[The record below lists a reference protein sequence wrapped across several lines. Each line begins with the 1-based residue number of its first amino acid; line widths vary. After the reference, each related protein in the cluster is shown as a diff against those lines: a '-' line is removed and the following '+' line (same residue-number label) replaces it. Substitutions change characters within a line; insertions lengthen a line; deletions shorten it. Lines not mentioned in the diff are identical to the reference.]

1 MNLKTQILYPLF
13 AVSLVCSSPLAGG
26 EKPKP
31 QPPSASSLTTFGE
44 VLDVNVVNVD
54 VYATDKS
61 GKRVSDLR
69 KGDFEVLEDGKR
81 VAISNFVP
89 ARLPAA
95 ASPEKPLGPEVSG
108 VSGASAPAPEAP
120 TAASD
125 PWNLIVYVD
134 NSNIRPSHRTRALDQ
149 VREFLARSLSP
160 GDRVMLVSSDLVV
173 KVWQPFTSDTA
184 ALDTG
189 LKAIEKVAAHGPE
202 IDLDRKTAF
211 DTMMSIQEI
220 SLNDPDPVPCPLNIL
235 EPVRN
240 FAGSR
245 RSEVLRSLGALTL
258 LVNSLSG
265 VPGRKAV
272 LHVSDGIPAVP
283 GEELFQFLLELC
295 GGGGTSGI
303 GQQAQAPSQFA
314 GGDKPKPIQ
323 SQQDRLNPLAIYD
336 TRDWGPRA
344 YQAASQAVPDAQ
356 AYSVAKELAALVAHA
371 NAHQVTLYTLQASGV
386 SGTEASDPSFGP
398 GERLLQFPSIGSIQ
412 RASLQESLQTLAEG
426 TGGRAILNANDLR
439 PELAGLREDFS
450 TFYALGYSPGH
461 NGDGK
466 EHRIEVRV
474 KRPGVR
480 LRYRVSYR
488 DKPVIEKAVDRT
500 LAALLYGI
508 EDNPLQVT
516 VEIGEQVPGPAG
528 SVAVP
533 IRLRIPLHKLAIL
546 NRDESFEGSLRLLV
560 TTRSADGHSSPLR
573 QVAVPI
579 KIPRKEVLS
588 ALGQSYLYTL
598 TLQLPPGTHQVA
610 VGVRDEIATTTSYL
624 SRNVT
629 VGTATASAKIG
640 AQN

>member
-1 MNLKTQILYPLF
+1 MSLRAGVLVPLF
-13 AVSLVCSSPLAGG
+13 STFLICVSPLAGA
-26 EKPKP
+26 EKAKP
-31 QPPSASSLTTFGE
+31 ASLTTFGE
-44 VLDVNVVNVD
+44 VVDVNVVNVD

-61 GKRVSDLR
+61 GKRVYDLR

-81 VAISNFVP
+81 VSITNFVS
-89 ARLPAA
+89 ARLPVPEGRQAPS
-95 ASPEKPLGPEVSG
+95 SPQTPS
-108 VSGASAPAPEAP
+108 SPAVPSEPEAKTP
-120 TAASD
+120 DDA
-125 PWNLIVYVD
+125 WNLVVYVD

-149 VREFLARSLSP
+149 VREFLAHNLSP
-160 GDRVMLVSSDLVV
+160 GDRVMLVTSDLVL
-173 KVWQPFTSDTA
+173 KVWQPFTSDPA
-184 ALDTG
+184 ALDAG
-189 LKAIEKVAAHGPE
+189 LKAIEKVSAHGPE

-220 SLNDPDPVPCPLNIL
+220 SLSNPDQIPCPLSIL

-295 GGGGTSGI
+295 GGGGTAGI
-303 GQQAQAPSQFA
+303 GQQPQTPSQFA
-314 GGDKPKPIQ
+314 DTRDIRTKTNPKDHLDPM
-323 SQQDRLNPLAIYD
+323 AIYD
-336 TRDWGPRA
+336 TRDWGPEA

-356 AYSVAKELAALVAHA
+356 VYSVAKELAALVGHA

-386 SGTEASDPSFGP
+386 SGTEASDAGFGP
-398 GERLLQFPSIGSIQ
+398 AERLFQFPSIGNIQ

-450 TFYALGYSPGH
+450 TFYSLGYTPVH

-466 EHRIEVRV
+466 EHRIEVKV

-480 LRYRVSYR
+480 LRYRLSYR

-500 LAALLYGI
+500 LAALLYGM
-508 EDNPLQVT
+508 EDNPLQIA
-516 VEIGEQVPGPAG
+516 VEVGEQVPGPSG
-528 SVAVP
+528 NLSVP

-546 NRDESFEGSLRLLV
+546 NHEETFEGSLRLMV
-560 TTRSADGHSSPLR
+560 ATRGEDGRSTPLR

-579 KIPRKEVLS
+579 KIPRQQVLN
-588 ALGQSYLYTL
+588 ALGQFYVYTL
-598 TLQLPPGTHQVA
+598 TLQLPPGTHRVA
-610 VGVRDEIATTTSYL
+610 VGVRDEIAATTSYL
-624 SRNVT
+624 SRAVT
-629 VGTATASAKIG
+629 VGATATASAG